1 MDMPCTRMAPWCKI
15 ARRIFDS
22 SVKIRECFFFAHPA
36 EQIAAVEKYSTAAY
50 GSNLWDLGST
60 EANMFTNAWRTGH
73 KLAWDVPRG
82 CHTYLV
88 DEVLAP
94 QVPSM
99 KTSLLSK
106 FVGFFRSLITS
117 PSSEV
122 MVVAMLAARDVRS
135 NIGKNLTLVRETT
148 GLDPWV
154 ARPGQ
159 LRAALNLSDRR
170 EVPELDFYRVPLLQ
184 KLLGQRLQVHYMT
197 DVEEEERL
205 TALINSLVVN

>member
-1 MDMPCTRMAPWCKI
+1 MVL
-15 ARRIFDS
+15 ARL
-22 SVKIRECFFFAHPA
+22 
-36 EQIAAVEKYSTAAY
+36 AAVEKYSTAAY

-60 EANMFTNAWRTGH
+60 EASMFTNVWRTGH

-94 QVPSM
+94 RVQSM
-99 KTSLLSK
+99 TAGLLSK
-106 FVGFFRSLITS
+106 FVGFLRSLITS

-135 NIGKNLTLVRETT
+135 NLGKNLSLVRETT
-148 GLDPWV
+148 GLDPWM

-159 LRAALNLSDRR
+159 LRAALDLSERR
-170 EVPELDFYRVPLLQ
+170 EVPEMDLYRVPLLQ
-184 KLLGQRLQVHYMT
+184 KLLGQRLQAHYMT
-197 DVEEEERL
+197 NVEEEERL

>member
-1 MDMPCTRMAPWCKI
+1 M
-15 ARRIFDS
+15 
-22 SVKIRECFFFAHPA
+22 FAN
-36 EQIAAVEKYSTAAY
+36 V
-50 GSNLWDLGST
+50 
-60 EANMFTNAWRTGH
+60 WRTGH

-94 QVPSM
+94 SVHSM
-99 KTSLLSK
+99 KAGLLSK

-135 NIGKNLTLVRETT
+135 NLGKNLSLVRETT

-170 EVPELDFYRVPLLQ
+170 EVPEMDLYRVPLLQ
-184 KLLGQRLQVHYMT
+184 KLLGQRLQAHYMT
-197 DVEEEERL
+197 NVEEEERL

>member
-1 MDMPCTRMAPWCKI
+1 M
-15 ARRIFDS
+15 
-22 SVKIRECFFFAHPA
+22 
-36 EQIAAVEKYSTAAY
+36 EKYSTAAY

-60 EANMFTNAWRTGH
+60 EAKMFTNVWRTGH
-73 KLAWDVPRG
+73 KLAWDVPRD

-94 QVPSM
+94 GVQSM
-99 KTSLLSK
+99 KASLLSK

-135 NIGKNLTLVRETT
+135 SLGKNLSLVRETT

-154 ARPGQ
+154 ARSGQ

-170 EVPELDFYRVPLLQ
+170 EVPEMELYRVPLLQ
-184 KLLGQRLQVHYMT
+184 KLLGQRLQAHYMT
-197 DVEEEERL
+197 NVEEEERL